1 MQHGACYVV
10 LSAEFWQDFHPY
22 LTDLHLINHTF
33 CRICFFLIFFETR
46 WLFLLLFLSH
56 RTLRI
61 LLFFFIWHTVYIAC
75 VVLGNPCF
83 NENHKVPCNTMH
95 SVYFYV
101 CPTGKTHY
109 KSIRYCY
116 LFSQIISF
124 FVSRRSHKSHRWR
137 FASPALVG
145 LAECFQPD
153 GKRECND
160 AFFVRLPFPYGRRT
174 RFVRSA

>member
-1 MQHGACYVV
+1 MRTSMWLSKYMLLQICCREKLQYLCNTKKLKRGVFCRV
-10 LSAEFWQDFHPY
+10 LAGFRQDFHPY

-33 CRICFFLIFFETR
+33 CRICIFLIFFETR

-95 SVYFYV
+95 SVFFMFA
-101 CPTGKTHY
+101 PAGQTH
-109 KSIRYCY
+109 
-116 LFSQIISF
+116 
-124 FVSRRSHKSHRWR
+124 
-137 FASPALVG
+137 
-145 LAECFQPD
+145 
-153 GKRECND
+153 
-160 AFFVRLPFPYGRRT
+160 
-174 RFVRSA
+174 